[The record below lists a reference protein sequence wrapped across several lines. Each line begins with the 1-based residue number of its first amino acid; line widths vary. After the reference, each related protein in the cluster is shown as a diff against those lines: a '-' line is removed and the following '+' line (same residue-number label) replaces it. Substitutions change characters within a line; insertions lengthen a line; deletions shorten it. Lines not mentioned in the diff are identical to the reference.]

1 MYQFGRVFCLR
12 LSLFTMVIP
21 TVLFGCIPN
30 YSDIGI
36 AATVIVFI
44 LRAMQG
50 ISVGGET
57 STALVYIYEEAP

>member
-1 MYQFGRVFCLR
+1 
-12 LSLFTMVIP
+12 MVIP